1 MGQSHKRMGGPK
13 KGNKISTKQQR
24 CEKDTCTKRVIFKH
38 AIPAQKLRHQRWQ
51 MIQQKD
57 LAQEHAALW

>member
-1 MGQSHKRMGGPK
+1 MGQSHKEWVVK
-13 KGNKISTKQQR
+13 KWATKQQR
-24 CEKDTCTKRVIFKH
+24 CKQDTCTERVTFNHK
-38 AIPAQKLRHQRWQ
+38 IPAQKLRHQRWQ